1 MRRRLLPFLPLLAF
15 IASDAEAGQRPDLDV
30 WLGSGAAAPVGGCS
44 PCPEVVPEGA
54 YRIAEGRAAWVP
66 GSGRV
71 EVSDAAV
78 VITYETSDGSTWEVE
93 YRRVERAE

>member
-1 MRRRLLPFLPLLAF
+1 MSRRGAWIALGIVGVLL
-15 IASDAEAGQRPDLDV
+15 
-30 WLGSGAAAPVGGCS
+30 GAAAPVGGCS

-93 YRRVERAE
+93 YRRVEHAE